1 MLRSIFFLTAIVGL
15 MARVSSA
22 QSAASDPNAGLRN
35 LALVATASTSYV
47 SGDQTLSAIND
58 DLMYGGRTGRNSLPH
73 YGNWPRTGTQWVE
86 YSWPK
91 PICTNKVDVLWWQDG
106 QGLHLPKASRI
117 KYWDGKNL
125 VEVPNAK
132 GMGVEGNTF
141 NVTTFDEI
149 TTTRIRLEMDGDD
162 QGNSTAITEFRV
174 FDSGKSPAFP
184 PIVKAG
190 PERDVVIGGRTF
202 LSGRAKGLSHG
213 VGPGAT
219 LAWTKTSGPGDVNF
233 ADASSADTTATFTEP
248 GDYILTLTASVDDL
262 TSSDTVLVHAKSPA
276 PEVHADAVFTRSY
289 SVDSP
294 LWDSRVKVLI
304 VNWIPHLTDYL
315 EHPETHPDLHARTRR
330 ATTQTANTPPPTLGA
345 GGLDNFIEAGKELR
359 GEPSNPH
366 LGYPFANAYVHNT
379 VEAMSVALTID
390 PKGDPDIIKAQADIR
405 ATLDRWIPII
415 LAAQEPDGYLQ
426 TRFTLRTAGERAR
439 GIFPKHWDPAT
450 RGEHEGYTAGYFIE
464 SAIANYIATDGKD
477 MRLYNGAKK
486 LADCWYT
493 NVGPQSSNKWFDG
506 HQEIEQALVRFAR
519 LVNQVEGPHKG
530 DKYVALAKT
539 LLDNRRGGTSYDQSQ
554 VPITQQYEAVGHA
567 VRAAYTYSG
576 MAAVSEETGDLDY
589 QSAVQS
595 LWDNIVNKKLYI
607 TGGIGSGETSEGFG
621 PNYSLRNQNAYCE
634 SCSNCGELFFQY
646 SLNLQYQDA
655 KYADLYEQTIYNAI
669 LGDIDLEGKNFTYTN
684 ALDQT
689 DTPRD
694 PVRYLW
700 HTCPCC
706 VGNIPRTLLQ
716 LPTWMY
722 STTADTLF
730 VNMFAGS
737 TFNIENVAGSD
748 LQIIQKTDYPWS
760 GNVSITL
767 NPAKENHFTLKIRI
781 PNRDVSTLYS
791 NTPIVA
797 GVTSISVNGQS
808 IAPQID
814 KGYAVIDR
822 TWKAGDKVDL
832 VFPMAVQRVK
842 AIEQV
847 AADRGRVALKYGPL
861 VYNIESVD
869 QNVDSVLSDDS
880 PLTAQWDGNLLGG
893 VMVIKGKFADGSPLT
908 AIPNYA
914 RLNRGG
920 RSLVWIRDQ

>member
-1 MLRSIFFLTAIVGL
+1 MTMARGIFFLIL
-15 MARVSSA
+15 MAVVICSMPQIGSA
-22 QSAASDPNAGLRN
+22 QSATSDPNADLRN

-47 SGDQTLSAIND
+47 SPDQTLSAVND
-58 DLMYGGRTGRNSLPH
+58 DIMYGGRGGRAMLPH
-73 YGNWPRTGTQWVE
+73 YGNWPRGGTQWVE
-86 YSWPK
+86 YTWAK
-91 PICTNKVDVLWWQDG
+91 PISTNKVDVLWWQDG
-106 QGLHLPKASRI
+106 QRIHLPKASRI
-117 KYWDGKNL
+117 KYWDGKAL

-141 NVTTFDEI
+141 NITTFDEI
-149 TTTRIRLEMDGDD
+149 TTTRIRLEIDAVDAPLI
-162 QGNSTAITEFRV
+162 STGLTEFRV

-184 PIVKAG
+184 PMVKAG

-219 LAWTKTSGPGDVNF
+219 LLWTKTSGPGEAKF
-233 ADASSADTTATFTEP
+233 ADATLADTTATFDQA
-248 GDYILTLTASVDDL
+248 GDYVLTLTATAGDL
-262 TSSDTVLVHAKSPA
+262 SSSDTLLVHVKSPA
-276 PEVHADAVFTRSY
+276 PEVHADAIFTRSY

-294 LWDSRVKVLI
+294 LWNGRVKALI
-304 VNWIPHLTDYL
+304 VNWIPHLIDYL
-315 EHPETHPDLHARTRR
+315 ENPEKHPDGGRTRNG
-330 ATTQTANTPPPTLGA
+330 QPVILGA
-345 GGLDNFIEAGKELR
+345 GGLDNFIEAGKKLR
-359 GEPSNPH
+359 GEPSQPH

-379 VEAMSVALTID
+379 VEAMCVALTVD
-390 PKGDPDIIKAQADIR
+390 PKGDPEIIKAQEYIK
-405 ATLDRWIPII
+405 TKLNEWIPII

-426 TRFTLRTAGERAR
+426 TRFTLGTAQERQR
-439 GIFPKHWDPAT
+439 GIVVHHWDPAT

-464 SAIANYIATDGKD
+464 SAIANYVATDGKD
-477 MRLYNGAKK
+477 MRMYNAAKK
-486 LADCWYT
+486 LADCWYA
-493 NVGPQSSNKWFDG
+493 NVGPGSSNKWFDG
-506 HQEIEQALVRFAR
+506 HQEIEQALVRFGR
-519 LVNQVEGPHKG
+519 LVDQVEGPKKG

-554 VPITQQYEAVGHA
+554 VPVIAQYEAVGHA

-595 LWDNIVNKKLYI
+595 LWDNIVNKKYYI

-621 PNYSLRNQNAYCE
+621 PNYSLRNNAYCE

-655 KYADLYEQTIYNAI
+655 KYADLYEQTVYNAI
-669 LGDIDLEGKNFTYTN
+669 LGDIDLTGNNFCYTN
-684 ALDQT
+684 ALDWT
-689 DTPRD
+689 DTPRS
-694 PVRYLW
+694 PARYAW

-722 STTADTLF
+722 STTGDSLA
-730 VNMFAGS
+730 VNMFVGS
-737 TFNIENVAGSD
+737 TFNIEKVAGTD

-767 NPAKENHFTLKIRI
+767 NPATETNFTLKIRI

-791 NTPIVA
+791 STPVVA
-797 GVTSISVNGQS
+797 GVTSITVNGEAIQ
-808 IAPQID
+808 PTID
-814 KGYAVIDR
+814 KGYAQIIR

-832 VFPMAVQRVK
+832 VFPMQVQRVK

-869 QNVDSVLSDDS
+869 QNVNSVLSDDS
-880 PLTAQWDGNLLGG
+880 PLTTEWDGQLLGG
-893 VMVIKGKFADGSPLT
+893 VMVIKGKFADGSALT
-908 AIPNYA
+908 AVPNYA

-920 RSLVWIRDQ
+920 RSLVWIRDN